1 MKRVLITLLIIAASI
16 ALIAYV
22 LTQNKQENEAKAA
35 VVSETG
41 GAVAV
46 TAMRASLEEVNLD
59 FSSNGNFA
67 ANQDLTLL
75 AEASG
80 RITNI
85 LVKEGSRV
93 SKGQV
98 LAHIDAEYA
107 SLDVQ
112 RAEDA
117 LQKLRVDYERY
128 KSSFE
133 TGGVTKA
140 QLDDIEF
147 NLRNTENQV
156 QQATRRLSDS
166 YVKAPISGIIN
177 KRLVEVGAFV
187 APGAELFEIVDISRL
202 KLEVTANEYQVVHLK
217 VGDRVDIHSS
227 VFPNEQYSGTISFIA
242 PKADNAMSYPVEVL
256 VDNDSGDGLRA
267 GMYGTATF
275 KLPAQE
281 PSIIIPRTAFAGS
294 VSSNQVYLVGSDST
308 AVLTNVTAGRIL
320 GEQVEVLNGL
330 KEGDVVISGGQINLV
345 DGVKVSAQ
353 LRD

>member
-1 MKRVLITLLIIAASI
+1 MKRVLITLLIVAAAL

-22 LTQNKQENEAKAA
+22 LTQHKNDNEAKAA
-35 VVSETG
+35 VVAETS

-46 TAMRASLEEVNLD
+46 TAMRATLAELNLD
-59 FSSNGNFA
+59 FVSNGNFK
-67 ANQDLTLL
+67 ANQDLKLL
-75 AEASG
+75 SEASG

-85 LVKEGSRV
+85 LVSEGSRV
-93 SKGQV
+93 GRGQV

-133 TGGVTKA
+133 TGGVTRA

-156 QQATRRLSDS
+156 QQAKRRLSDS
-166 YVKAPISGIIN
+166 YVKAPISGIVN
-177 KRLVEVGAFV
+177 KRNVEVGAFV
-187 APGAELFEIVDISRL
+187 SPGTELFEIVDISRL

-217 VGDRVDIHSS
+217 VGDRVDISSS
-227 VFPNEQYSGTISFIA
+227 VYPDRQFGGTISFIA
-242 PKADNAMSYPVEVL
+242 PKADNTLSYPVEIL
-256 VDNDSGDGLRA
+256 VDNDSDEGLRA

-275 KLPAQE
+275 KLPQQE
-281 PSIIIPRTAFAGS
+281 PSIVIPRSAFAGS
-294 VSSNQVYLVGSDST
+294 VSSNQVYVVGSDST
-308 AVLTNVTAGRIL
+308 AVLKDVTAGRIL
-320 GEQVEVLNGL
+320 GEQVEILSGL
-330 KEGDVVISGGQINLV
+330 QVGDIVISGGQINLV
-345 DGVKVSAQ
+345 DGVKVDAQ
-353 LRD
+353 VRD

>member
-1 MKRVLITLLIIAASI
+1 MKRVLITLLIVAAAI
-16 ALIAYV
+16 ALIGYV
-22 LTQNKQENEAKAA
+22 LTQHKEDNEAKAA
-35 VVSETG
+35 VVAETG
-41 GAVAV
+41 STVAV
-46 TAMRASLEEVNLD
+46 TAVRAAKQEINLD
-59 FSSNGNFA
+59 FSSNGTFA

-80 RITNI
+80 RITNL

-133 TGGVTKA
+133 TGGVTRA

-147 NLRNTENQV
+147 NLRTTENQL
-156 QQATRRLSDS
+156 QQAKRRLSDS
-166 YVKAPISGIIN
+166 YVKAPISGVIN
-177 KRLVEVGAFV
+177 KRLVEVGTFV
-187 APGAELFEIVDISRL
+187 GPGTELFEIVDISRL

-217 VGDRVDIHSS
+217 VGDRVDIQSS
-227 VFPNEQYSGTISFIA
+227 VFPDRQFSGTIHFIA
-242 PKADNAMSYPVEVL
+242 AKADNTLSYPVEIL
-256 VDNDSGDGLRA
+256 VDNDSAEGLRA

-275 KLPAQE
+275 KLPVHE
-281 PSIIIPRTAFAGS
+281 PSIVIPRSAFAGS
-294 VSSNQVYLVGSDST
+294 VSSSQVYVIQDRT
-308 AVLTNVTAGRIL
+308 AVLKDVTPGRIL
-320 GEQVEVLNGL
+320 GEQVEILHGL
-330 KEGDVVISGGQINLV
+330 EEGEIIVSGGQINLV
-345 DGVKVSAQ
+345 DGTKVDAQ
-353 LRD
+353 VRD